1 MCGCVCASFWGRTCR
16 WPFRT
21 KFSWASN
28 FSGVVFSGGVAIDV
42 VFGTGFQPVNPPASG
57 PSGPGPS
64 EGQGGAPGHK
74 GPHAVA
80 CPPCG
85 VPPMRSARI
94 SVHGSTVGPTKDH
107 RMQRTHPRPG
117 FRQCSC
123 PPTSRLAG
131 RHHVRQSA
139 CGGVSI
145 DTQIEDSDLVDAR
158 STVCGWRLA
167 CVCVYVRV

>member
-1 MCGCVCASFWGRTCR
+1 MRGQVCEGRQQEGGGETAGGPTAGAEARQQLVAGCVGVCGCVCASFWGRTCR

-28 FSGVVFSGGVAIDV
+28 FSGVVFSGGVVIDV

-85 VPPMRSARI
+85 VPPMRCAPHAQRKNLRARQHCGAHKGSQDAEDAPSARI
-94 SVHGSTVGPTKDH
+94 PSV
-107 RMQRTHPRPG
+107 
-117 FRQCSC
+117 
-123 PPTSRLAG
+123 
-131 RHHVRQSA
+131 
-139 CGGVSI
+139 
-145 DTQIEDSDLVDAR
+145 
-158 STVCGWRLA
+158 
-167 CVCVYVRV
+167 